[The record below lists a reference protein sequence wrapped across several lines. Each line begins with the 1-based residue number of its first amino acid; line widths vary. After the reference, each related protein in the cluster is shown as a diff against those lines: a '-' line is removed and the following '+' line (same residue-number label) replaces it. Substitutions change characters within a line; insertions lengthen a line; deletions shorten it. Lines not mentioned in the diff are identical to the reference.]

1 MKKLSIKEQNLV
13 SFINIKEPI
22 LDVYTTSIKSI
33 CDPSSACGRTINA
46 SNKKITTF
54 IF

>member
-1 MKKLSIKEQNLV
+1 MKIFSIEEQNLV
-13 SFINIKEPI
+13 SFINKEPI